1 MCTIQ
6 EVTSFLVIIAILPN
20 VILSA
25 PGKVVEEKPLGM
37 YEVIVQKC
45 PDLEKTDIKKNLS
58 EIFDK
63 KCVDWTAI
71 DKVTVLTD
79 DNKTNVQ
86 CLLLYESILPFC
98 TKIGEKIIQFASFI
112 KDSLHG
118 VYDLET
124 VCDSEKS
131 LVKTLKNSTHN
142 LTNILHLSTCPL
154 ICTTTISN
162 GKPKI
167 AEMCSMAYFLNTFD
181 VIKLLSSQASLDNH
195 KVAHSHEANIASEVV
210 NKENEE
216 VQPQIAKG
224 KNDSDLQKKPSS
236 NNDLREKP
244 VKTDPL
250 TTKASNVKVPLTNQ
264 VDNEKPKVV
273 EASVVEGAAPH
284 ETETQNQPPKTEE
297 TEILNKNEKPE
308 TNEETV
314 PVKKESSERNPDA
327 AQDTH
332 QDLNEDAKDADDTEQ
347 KGALGGAEGGTNE
360 EAKDDFAEGNENYAD
375 DSGGDKDPLG
385 IPKYGLPD
393 KPIPEKKTTVVKQK
407 PSTLD
412 EDQKSIFPESEDDM
426 DGDSYFFSYFSV
438 LMCLVIVGYVAYHNR
453 QKVLALLLEGKS
465 GRRGSRMGRRPNS
478 ANYHKLDSNLEE
490 AISSSCTKNASNVI
504 Y

>member
-1 MCTIQ
+1 MCKIQ
-6 EVTSFLVIIAILPN
+6 EVTCFLVIIAILPN

-25 PGKVVEEKPLGM
+25 PGKVVEEKPLSM
-37 YEVIVQKC
+37 YQVIVQKC

-63 KCVDWTAI
+63 KCVDWAAI

-181 VIKLLSSQASLDNH
+181 VVKLLSSQASLDNH

-216 VQPQIAKG
+216 VQPQIAKD
-224 KNDSDLQKKPSS
+224 KNDSDLQKNPSS

-244 VKTDPL
+244 VKTEPL
-250 TTKASNVKVPLTNQ
+250 ATKASNVKVPLTNQ

-273 EASVVEGAAPH
+273 EASVAEGAAAH
-284 ETETQNQPPKTEE
+284 ETETQNQPPKIEE
-297 TEILNKNEKPE
+297 TEKLNKNEKPE
-308 TNEETV
+308 TNEEKV
-314 PVKKESSERNPDA
+314 PVKEESSEGNPDT

-332 QDLNEDAKDADDTEQ
+332 QDLNE
-347 KGALGGAEGGTNE
+347 
-360 EAKDDFAEGNENYAD
+360 
-375 DSGGDKDPLG
+375 
-385 IPKYGLPD
+385 
-393 KPIPEKKTTVVKQK
+393 
-407 PSTLD
+407 
-412 EDQKSIFPESEDDM
+412 
-426 DGDSYFFSYFSV
+426 
-438 LMCLVIVGYVAYHNR
+438 
-453 QKVLALLLEGKS
+453 
-465 GRRGSRMGRRPNS
+465 
-478 ANYHKLDSNLEE
+478 
-490 AISSSCTKNASNVI
+490 
-504 Y
+504 